1 VHKVTYPG
9 VLRRHRGQKESVLQD
24 LTHEHA
30 STHDEPLAFEQVKVG
45 NDTPRERVFDHLLS
59 RNKSTPHTRGVGL
72 SPDAVRRGPA
82 EESWAHLAIEGQ
94 ELYIRDL
101 EGLSAYRWK

>member
-30 STHDEPLAFEQVKVG
+30 STHDEPLAFWKKRTSAK
-45 NDTPRERVFDHLLS
+45 TPTKKGYSTISWDATSQRRHSER
-59 RNKSTPHTRGVGL
+59 TL
-72 SPDAVRRGPA
+72 SPDPIRGSLA

-94 ELYIRDL
+94 ELSIRDL
-101 EGLSAYRWK
+101 EALSAYRWK